1 MSKVREF
8 QAKIYEKI
16 NPAVGFSV
24 RRYVFAI
31 GVFVAIFAFGLI
43 SIINLGVDLFPSI
56 NFPFVVVST
65 TYPGASPSVMDQQV
79 TQVIE
84 NAVSTL
90 SGITDLN
97 STSSNGVS
105 IVFMSFDASTDQN
118 SDANQVASLVSAA
131 VRQLPQGIGAPL
143 IQTFNPSSIPIMQF
157 GISGSGASL
166 GEVDT
171 YITNDLT
178 PLLERVSGV
187 ANIKVDGGP
196 VRQFQVL
203 LNPNRLQ
210 SYGLSPQ
217 AVVGAIAASAVDQPI
232 GSIDRHDNALTF
244 ATENVPADAAMVADV
259 LVDPI
264 RGIRVGDLAAVRDL
278 PVSTSYA
285 RVNGKP
291 VVLVSIQQ
299 TSTSN
304 AVAVVKDVRALLAR
318 TKMPVGYQVDFS
330 NDTTASIRASLDSTY
345 REIAITAAVV
355 ALIVLLFLGKLNTAF
370 SVILAVPI
378 ALSAAPILF
387 NLAGFTL
394 NLVSMLAMIVAI
406 GVVVDDSIVVAENV
420 ERYRAMGFGQREAV
434 LKGASEIFSA
444 VVAATLS
451 LLSVLIPVSF
461 IGGIIGDFLRQ
472 FALGLAAAV
481 AFSLLEA
488 VLFLT
493 VRLAYTPETQ
503 RTLDWGD
510 VLRGFGKIG
519 ESMAWGL
526 RAWRKAA
533 AIVVGIGALIA
544 LAATKNFRFMPAM
557 VLYPFALGL
566 LRYLGLILLA
576 FSQALTT
583 TLHGWTEAGL
593 EWVRDAYARSLVG
606 LIDRS
611 VLVLVSTAVVL
622 VLVVF
627 LLVPRISFSFAP
639 KSDNG
644 TITINLAMHSG
655 STLESTNRAT
665 GSLEA
670 FLLGQPEVRTVQTIV
685 GSTGVFTVGSGQPE
699 NTTMVVQLVGL
710 EKRAGAY
717 DLMDKYRGG
726 MEKILAVAD
735 PSATLSLAVSGGP
748 QGSNSTISLSLLSSD
763 QDSLLERN
771 AKVLRFVQGRPFVVG
786 ATSSLSD
793 VSIERDFKPSESQ
806 MQGSGFTPSAIAGLL
821 QTYASGTQA
830 GNVQIGGQSYPIM
843 VKIDPTNLSDGQSLM
858 NLPIYSQALQ
868 SNLLVGQL
876 GSIAIRQSPIE
887 IQRYNRLYTAT
898 LSITLA
904 KNAPP
909 ALSFQNSLTAELTK
923 QGLLDDKVSLGSG
936 GAFGASALAGQVAR
950 TGITAFLLAIFLA
963 YLVMAAQFNSWRYP
977 VYLLMPVPL
986 AIVGALVF
994 VVLLGGGLDT
1004 FGVLGMLLLIG
1015 LSAKN
1020 AILYL
1025 DFVVER
1031 LAAMP
1036 LKDAL
1041 IEAAKLRF
1049 RPIIMTTL
1057 TVLVISGPLVFGRGQ
1072 GTEFGQRLGVVMF
1085 GGIIS
1090 SAVLTFFVVPAA
1102 FYLFE
1107 KGRVAFKPAEEEADR
1122 DQSSLGEAAAGPAPA
1137 ATGESV

>member
-43 SIINLGVDLFPSI
+43 SILNLGVDLFPSI

-65 TYPGASPSVMDQQV
+65 TYPGASPSVIDQQV

-105 IVFMSFDASTDQN
+105 LVFMSFDASTDQN

-157 GISGSGASL
+157 GLSGSGASL

-232 GSIDRHDNALTF
+232 GTIDRHDNALTF
-244 ATENVPADAAMVADV
+244 ATENVPADASMVAEV

-264 RGIRVGDLAAVRDL
+264 RGIRVGDVAAVRDL

-304 AVAVVKDVRALLAR
+304 AVAVVKEVRALLAR
-318 TKMPVGYQVDFS
+318 TKMPAGYQVDFS
-330 NDTTASIRASLDSTY
+330 NDTTASIRASLESTY
-345 REIAITAAVV
+345 REIAITAVVV

-451 LLSVLIPVSF
+451 LLVLIPVSF

-493 VRLAYTPETQ
+493 VRLAVYA
-503 RTLDWGD
+503 GD
-510 VLRGFGKIG
+510 SADPRLGRPPPKLREDRRID
-519 ESMAWGL
+519 GL
-526 RAWRKAA
+526 
-533 AIVVGIGALIA
+533 G
-544 LAATKNFRFMPAM
+544 P
-557 VLYPFALGL
+557 
-566 LRYLGLILLA
+566 
-576 FSQALTT
+576 Q
-583 TLHGWTEAGL
+583 GL
-593 EWVRDAYARSLVG
+593 EEGRRDRRRDRRAHSPRRDEELPLHAGPAALSFRARPPALPGPHPPRVLPGAHDDSSRV
-606 LIDRS
+606 DRGRTRMGQGR
-611 VLVLVSTAVVL
+611 LRQ
-622 VLVVF
+622 
-627 LLVPRISFSFAP
+627 VPRRP
-639 KSDNG
+639 
-644 TITINLAMHSG
+644 H
-655 STLESTNRAT
+655 
-665 GSLEA
+665 
-670 FLLGQPEVRTVQTIV
+670 
-685 GSTGVFTVGSGQPE
+685 
-699 NTTMVVQLVGL
+699 
-710 EKRAGAY
+710 RAGASSSSSPPRSSSSSSSSSSC
-717 DLMDKYRGG
+717 RG
-726 MEKILAVAD
+726 
-735 PSATLSLAVSGGP
+735 
-748 QGSNSTISLSLLSSD
+748 
-763 QDSLLERN
+763 
-771 AKVLRFVQGRPFVVG
+771 
-786 ATSSLSD
+786 
-793 VSIERDFKPSESQ
+793 
-806 MQGSGFTPSAIAGLL
+806 
-821 QTYASGTQA
+821 
-830 GNVQIGGQSYPIM
+830 
-843 VKIDPTNLSDGQSLM
+843 
-858 NLPIYSQALQ
+858 
-868 SNLLVGQL
+868 
-876 GSIAIRQSPIE
+876 
-887 IQRYNRLYTAT
+887 
-898 LSITLA
+898 
-904 KNAPP
+904 
-909 ALSFQNSLTAELTK
+909 
-923 QGLLDDKVSLGSG
+923 
-936 GAFGASALAGQVAR
+936 
-950 TGITAFLLAIFLA
+950 
-963 YLVMAAQFNSWRYP
+963 
-977 VYLLMPVPL
+977 
-986 AIVGALVF
+986 
-994 VVLLGGGLDT
+994 
-1004 FGVLGMLLLIG
+1004 
-1015 LSAKN
+1015 
-1020 AILYL
+1020 
-1025 DFVVER
+1025 
-1031 LAAMP
+1031 
-1036 LKDAL
+1036 
-1041 IEAAKLRF
+1041 
-1049 RPIIMTTL
+1049 
-1057 TVLVISGPLVFGRGQ
+1057 
-1072 GTEFGQRLGVVMF
+1072 
-1085 GGIIS
+1085 
-1090 SAVLTFFVVPAA
+1090 
-1102 FYLFE
+1102 
-1107 KGRVAFKPAEEEADR
+1107 
-1122 DQSSLGEAAAGPAPA
+1122 
-1137 ATGESV
+1137 

>member
-1 MSKVREF
+1 MSRIREL
-8 QAKIYEKI
+8 QTKIYEKI
-16 NPAVGFSV
+16 NPAVRFSV
-24 RRYVFAI
+24 TRYVFAI

-43 SIINLGVDLFPSI
+43 SLLNLGVDLFPSI

-65 TYPGASPSVMDQQV
+65 AYPGASPSVIDQQV

-97 STSSNGVS
+97 STSTNGLS
-105 IVFMSFDASTDQN
+105 IVIMSFDGSTDQN
-118 SDANQVASLVSAA
+118 SAANQVASLVSAA
-131 VRQLPQGIGAPL
+131 ARRLPQGIGSPV

-166 GEVDT
+166 GEVDD
-171 YITNDLT
+171 YVTNELT
-178 PLLERVSGV
+178 PLLERVPGV
-187 ANIKVDGGP
+187 ANIQVDGGP
-196 VRQFQVL
+196 SRQFQVL

-210 SYGLSPQ
+210 SFGLSPQ
-217 AVVGAIAASAVDQPI
+217 QVVGAIAGSAVDLPI
-232 GSIDRHDNALTF
+232 GTINRHSNALTF
-244 ATENVPADAAMVADV
+244 ATENVPADLAKVGATLIDPVRGTRVADV
-259 LVDPI
+259 
-264 RGIRVGDLAAVRDL
+264 ATVRDL

-291 VVLVSIQQ
+291 VVLVSLHQ

-304 AVAVVKDVRALLAR
+304 AVAVVDKVRALLKQTR
-318 TKMPVGYQVDFS
+318 MPAGYQVDFS

-345 REIAITAAVV
+345 REIGITAIVV

-378 ALSAAPILF
+378 ALSAAPIIF
-387 NLAGFTL
+387 NLMGFTL
-394 NLVSMLAMIVAI
+394 NLVSLLAMIVAI
-406 GVVVDDSIVVAENV
+406 GIVVDDSIVVAENV
-420 ERYRAMGFGQREAV
+420 ERYRAMGFSQREAV

-461 IGGIIGDFLRQ
+461 IGGIIGDFIRQ

-493 VRLAYTPETQ
+493 VRLAYTPEST
-503 RTLDWGD
+503 RSLDWSD
-510 VLRGFGKIG
+510 LSLSVRRLG
-519 ESMAWGL
+519 ESMRWGL

-533 AIVVGIGALIA
+533 GILVGAVALIA
-544 LAATKNFRFMPAM
+544 LLVAKQPKFLPALL
-557 VLYPFALGL
+557 LYPLVLGF
-566 LRYLGLILLA
+566 LRYLGIILLS
-576 FSQALTT
+576 FFQALTT

-593 EWVRDAYARSLVG
+593 EWVRDGYARSLVG

-611 VLVLVSTAVVL
+611 AVILISTAAVL
-622 VLVVF
+622 VLVVT
-627 LLVPRISFSFAP
+627 LLLPRISFSFAP

-644 TITINLAMHSG
+644 TITINLVMHTG

-665 GSLEA
+665 GALEA
-670 FLLGQPEVRTVQTIV
+670 FLLSQAEVRTVQTIV
-685 GSTGVFTVGSGQPE
+685 GSTGSFTVGSGQPQ
-699 NTTMVVQLVGL
+699 NTTMVAQLVAL
-710 EKRAGAY
+710 DRRAGVY
-717 DLMDKYRGG
+717 DLMDRYRGE
-726 MEKILAVAD
+726 MQKIISALD
-735 PSATLSLAVSGGP
+735 PSATLSLVAAGGP
-748 QGSNSTISLSLLSSD
+748 PGANSTISLSLLSSD
-763 QDSLLERN
+763 QESLLARN
-771 AKVLRFVQGRPFVVG
+771 AKILRFVQGRPFVIG
-786 ATSSLSD
+786 ATSSLSN
-793 VSIERDFKPSESQ
+793 VSIERDFRPSESQ
-806 MQGSGFTPSAIAGLL
+806 MEGSGLTPSAIAALL

-830 GNVQIGGQSYPIM
+830 GNAQIGGQSYPIL
-843 VKIDPTNLSDGQSLM
+843 VKIDPIFLSDGQSLM
-858 NLPIYSQALQ
+858 NLPIYSASLRSSLQ
-868 SNLLVGQL
+868 VGQL
-876 GSIAIRQSPIE
+876 GSISIRQSPIN

-898 LSITLA
+898 LAITLA

-909 ALSFQNSLTAELTK
+909 PMVFQNSLTEELTK
-923 QGLLDDKVSLGSG
+923 AELLDDRVSLGSG

-963 YLVMAAQFNSWRYP
+963 YLVMASQFNSWRYP
-977 VYLLMPVPL
+977 IYLLLPVPL

-1031 LAAMP
+1031 IGSMP
-1036 LKDAL
+1036 LKEAL
-1041 IEAAKLRF
+1041 IESARLRF

-1090 SAVLTFFVVPAA
+1090 SAILTFFVVPAA

-1107 KGRVAFKPAEEEADR
+1107 KGRTAFVPAEAVEE
-1122 DQSSLGEAAAGPAPA
+1122 L
-1137 ATGESV
+1137 V

>member
-1 MSKVREF
+1 MTKIRDLQSKIFER
-8 QAKIYEKI
+8 I
-16 NPAVGFSV
+16 NPVVRFSV
-24 RRYVFAI
+24 TRYVFAI

-43 SIINLGVDLFPSI
+43 SLLNLGVDLFPSI

-65 TYPGASPSVMDQQV
+65 TYQGASPSVMDQQV

-97 STSSNGVS
+97 STSSNGLS
-105 IVFMSFDASTDQN
+105 IVMMSFDGSTDQN
-118 SDANQVASLVSAA
+118 SAANQVASLVSAA
-131 VRQLPQGIGAPL
+131 VRRLPQGIGSPL

-166 GEVDT
+166 GEIDSYVA
-171 YITNDLT
+171 NELT

-187 ANIKVDGGP
+187 ANIQVNGGP
-196 VRQFQVL
+196 ERQFQVL

-232 GSIDRHDNALTF
+232 GTINRHDNALTF
-244 ATENVPADAAMVADV
+244 ATENIPADVNKVADT

-264 RGIRVGDLAAVRDL
+264 QGVRVGDVAAVRDL

-291 VVLVSIQQ
+291 VVLVSLQQ

-304 AVAVVKDVRALLAR
+304 AVAVVNNVRTLLDR
-318 TKMPVGYQVDFS
+318 TKMPAGYQVDYS

-378 ALSAAPILF
+378 ALSATPILY
-387 NLAGFTL
+387 NLMGFTL

-406 GVVVDDSIVVAENV
+406 GIVVDDSIVVAENV
-420 ERYRAMGFGQREAV
+420 ERYRAMGFSQRESV

-493 VRLAYTPETQ
+493 VRLAYTPESA
-503 RTLDWGD
+503 RTLDWRD
-510 VLRGFGKIG
+510 LVQSFGRLG
-519 ESMAWGL
+519 ESMKWGL

-533 AIVVGIGALIA
+533 GILIGIGAIIA
-544 LAATKNFRFMPAM
+544 LAATKNLRLIPAIL
-557 VLYPFALGL
+557 LYPLALGL

-576 FSQALTT
+576 FFQALTT

-593 EWVRDAYARSLVG
+593 EWVRDGYAKSLVG

-611 VLVLVSTAVVL
+611 VVVLLATAIALVLAVVL
-622 VLVVF
+622 
-627 LLVPRISFSFAP
+627 LVPKITFSFAP
-639 KSDNG
+639 KSDSG

-655 STLESTNRAT
+655 STLESTNHAT
-665 GSLEA
+665 GALEA

-685 GSTGVFTVGSGQPE
+685 GSTGSFTVGSGQPE
-699 NTTMVVQLVGL
+699 NTTMVVQLVAL
-710 EKRAGAY
+710 EKRAGVY
-717 DLMDKYRGG
+717 SLMDKYRINMG
-726 MEKILAVAD
+726 KLLAVAD
-735 PSATLSLAVSGGP
+735 PSATLSLAASGGP
-748 QGSNSTISLSLLSSD
+748 PGANSTITLNLLSSD
-763 QDSLLERN
+763 QNILLDRN
-771 AKVLRFVQGRPFVVG
+771 AKILRLVQGHPFVIG
-786 ATSSLSD
+786 ATSSLSN
-793 VSIERDFKPSESQ
+793 VSIERDFKPIESQ
-806 MQGSGFTPSAIAGLL
+806 MQGSGFTPSAIANLL

-858 NLPIYSQALQ
+858 NLPIYSPALRSSLQ
-868 SNLLVGQL
+868 VGQL
-876 GSIAIRQSPIE
+876 GSIAIRQSPIN
-887 IQRYNRLYTAT
+887 IQRYNRLYTTT

-909 ALSFQNSLTAELTK
+909 AMAFQNSLTDELTK
-923 QGLLDDKVSLGSG
+923 QGLLDDKVTLGSG
-936 GAFGASALAGQVAR
+936 GVFGASALAGQVAK

-963 YLVMAAQFNSWRYP
+963 YLVMASQFNSWRYP
-977 VYLLMPVPL
+977 IYLLLPVPL

-1031 LAAMP
+1031 IGIMP

-1041 IEAAKLRF
+1041 IEAARLRF

-1090 SAVLTFFVVPAA
+1090 SAILTFFVVPAA

-1107 KGRVAFKPAEEEADR
+1107 KGRVVFEPVKDEAG
-1122 DQSSLGEAAAGPAPA
+1122 SSR
-1137 ATGESV
+1137 

>member
-1 MSKVREF
+1 MSKVREL

-43 SIINLGVDLFPSI
+43 SILNLGVDLFPSI

-65 TYPGASPSVMDQQV
+65 TYPGASPSVIDQQV

-105 IVFMSFDASTDQN
+105 LVFMSFDASTDQN

-166 GEVDT
+166 GEIDT
-171 YITNDLT
+171 YVTNDLT

-244 ATENVPADAAMVADV
+244 ATENVPADATMVADV

-318 TKMPVGYQVDFS
+318 TKMPEGYQVDFS
-330 NDTTASIRASLDSTY
+330 NDHGLDQGFPRFHVSGDSHHGG
-345 REIAITAAVV
+345 RGRPDRPPLPRKAEHG
-355 ALIVLLFLGKLNTAF
+355 LLRNPRRPHSAF
-370 SVILAVPI
+370 GR
-378 ALSAAPILF
+378 PILF

-420 ERYRAMGFGQREAV
+420 ERYRAMGFSQREAV

-451 LLSVLIPVSF
+451 LLSALIPVSF
-461 IGGIIGDFLRQ
+461 IGGIIGDFLKQ
-472 FALGLAAAV
+472 FALGLARSGRFLPPRSRPFPHRPPRIYAGKR
-481 AFSLLEA
+481 SISRLGRPPLE
-488 VLFLT
+488 LREDRRINGLGPQGLEEGPRD
-493 VRLAYTPETQ
+493 RL
-503 RTLDWGD
+503 
-510 VLRGFGKIG
+510 
-519 ESMAWGL
+519 
-526 RAWRKAA
+526 
-533 AIVVGIGALIA
+533 GIGALIA

-566 LRYLGLILLA
+566 LRYLGRILLA
-576 FSQALTT
+576 FFQALTT

-606 LIDRS
+606 LIDKS

-710 EKRAGAY
+710 ERRAGAY
-717 DLMDKYRGG
+717 DLMDKYRVG

-763 QDSLLERN
+763 QNVLLERN

-793 VSIERDFKPSESQ
+793 VSIERDFKPSESRCRAPD
-806 MQGSGFTPSAIAGLL
+806 SPRAPSR
-821 QTYASGTQA
+821 ASSRPTLRAPRPGTSRSE
-830 GNVQIGGQSYPIM
+830 GR
-843 VKIDPTNLSDGQSLM
+843 
-858 NLPIYSQALQ
+858 
-868 SNLLVGQL
+868 
-876 GSIAIRQSPIE
+876 AIRSWSRSTP
-887 IQRYNRLYTAT
+887 
-898 LSITLA
+898 
-904 KNAPP
+904 
-909 ALSFQNSLTAELTK
+909 
-923 QGLLDDKVSLGSG
+923 
-936 GAFGASALAGQVAR
+936 R
-950 TGITAFLLAIFLA
+950 T
-963 YLVMAAQFNSWRYP
+963 S
-977 VYLLMPVPL
+977 
-986 AIVGALVF
+986 
-994 VVLLGGGLDT
+994 
-1004 FGVLGMLLLIG
+1004 
-1015 LSAKN
+1015 
-1020 AILYL
+1020 
-1025 DFVVER
+1025 
-1031 LAAMP
+1031 
-1036 LKDAL
+1036 
-1041 IEAAKLRF
+1041 
-1049 RPIIMTTL
+1049 
-1057 TVLVISGPLVFGRGQ
+1057 
-1072 GTEFGQRLGVVMF
+1072 
-1085 GGIIS
+1085 
-1090 SAVLTFFVVPAA
+1090 
-1102 FYLFE
+1102 
-1107 KGRVAFKPAEEEADR
+1107 
-1122 DQSSLGEAAAGPAPA
+1122 
-1137 ATGESV
+1137 ATGSPSWTCR